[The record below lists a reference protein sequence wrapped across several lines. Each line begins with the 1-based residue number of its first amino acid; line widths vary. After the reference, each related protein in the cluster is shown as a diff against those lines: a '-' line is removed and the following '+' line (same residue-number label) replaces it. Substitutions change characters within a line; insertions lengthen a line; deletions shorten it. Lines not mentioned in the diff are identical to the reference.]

1 MLIQFNIGNFMHEK
15 IEQEKRE
22 IAELFNKKPKEGIAR
37 LNQICQENGLDA
49 DKEIAEFFH
58 KQKSNL
64 DLEAVG
70 EYLSG
75 SDQQNKGVLKH
86 FTDQMDFSGK
96 PFTQAFR
103 EFVKEFKLPGEGQ
116 RIDRVVEAFGER
128 YATQNPEQVEAGA
141 GHTLAFATMMLNTDL
156 HNPSIKPEKKMTFDQ
171 FKSMLRD
178 TNNGKNFD
186 KEFLKGIYDEIQKK
200 PFEYN
205 FTKESPGYE
214 MSSTALQTDKTFE
227 KLDSLLQS
235 PKQKEVTKVFPELG
249 EVEVS
254 VSKKKG
260 LLNKLTGY
268 EGTLT
273 ISDDKGAKA
282 TVTVHKP
289 NVFSKYLFGEKPR
302 VTIQPEGQGKE
313 SLELAAKMAASFS
326 SPVKSIKATYDYE
339 KTDLHKSYEAQ
350 KNAQLL
356 KKATEIGTKASSKSA
371 EKPPAT
377 RERSGAVTKDSR
389 GL

>member
-1 MLIQFNIGNFMHEK
+1 MHEK

-70 EYLSG
+70 DYLSG
-75 SDQQNKGVLKH
+75 EGQQNKGVLKQ

-96 PFTQAFR
+96 SFTEAYR
-103 EFVKEFKLPGEGQ
+103 EFAKEFKLPGEGQ
-116 RIDRVVEAFGER
+116 KMDRVLEAFGER
-128 YATQNPEQVEAGA
+128 YAEQNPERVAPGA
-141 GHTLAFATMMLNTDL
+141 GHILSYATMMLNTSL
-156 HNPSIKPEKKMTFDQ
+156 HNPSVKDKMTPAG
-171 FKSMLRD
+171 FKSMLRG
-178 TNNGKNFD
+178 TNNGKDFD
-186 KEFLKGIYDEIQKK
+186 ERFLDQIYTEIQKK

-205 FTKESPGYE
+205 FAKENPGYE

-249 EVEVS
+249 EVNVVS

-273 ISDDKGAKA
+273 ITDDKGAKA

-302 VTIQPEGQGKE
+302 VTIQPDGQGKG
-313 SLELAAKMAASFS
+313 SLELAAKIAASFS

-350 KNAQLL
+350 KNAQLQ
-356 KKATEIGTKASSKSA
+356 KKAAEIGTKASSKSA
-371 EKPPAT
+371 EKEP
-377 RERSGAVTKDSR
+377 SGRKR
-389 GL
+389 GGTVVEQTGRKRGGTVVQM

>member
-1 MLIQFNIGNFMHEK
+1 MHEK

-37 LNQICQENGLDA
+37 LNEICKEHNLDA

-70 EYLSG
+70 DYLSG
-75 SDQQNKGVLKH
+75 IDEQNKGVLKQ

-96 PFTQAFR
+96 SFTEAFR
-103 EFVKEFKLPGEGQ
+103 EFAKEFKLPGEGQ
-116 RIDRVVEAFGER
+116 KMDRVLEAFGER
-128 YATQNPEQVEAGA
+128 YATQNPEQVAPGA
-141 GHTLAFATMMLNTDL
+141 GHILSYATMMLNTSL
-156 HNPSIKPEKKMTFDQ
+156 HNPSVKDKMTFDG
-171 FKSMLRD
+171 FKSMLRG
-178 TNNGKNFD
+178 TNNGKDFD
-186 KEFLKGIYDEIQKK
+186 EAFLKGIHDEIQKK

-273 ISDDKGAKA
+273 ITDDKGAKA

-302 VTIQPEGQGKE
+302 VTIQPDGQGKG
-313 SLELAAKMAASFS
+313 SLELAAKIAASFS

-350 KNAQLL
+350 KNVQL
-356 KKATEIGTKASSKSA
+356 KGKASEIGKATHKSA
-371 EKPPAT
+371 EPT
-377 RERSGAVTKDSR
+377 RERGGTV
-389 GL
+389 LEQ